1 MSEVLANIEWQE
13 ALSTIWTVILLP
25 ILSYIGKEIKEW
37 AKSKKI
43 DKYTDILIK
52 NAKIAVKDVYQ
63 TIVSNIDKSDPN
75 VWTDEKKAEIKE
87 IAKSKTIQ
95 GLSNIAYECLKQAN
109 MDFEEYLDS
118 LIESSLFDIKNK

>member
-87 IAKSKTIQ
+87 IAKTKTIQ
-95 GLSNIAYECLKQAN
+95 GLSSSAYECLRQAN
-109 MDFEEYLDS
+109 ADFEEYLDS
-118 LIESSLFDIKNK
+118 LIESSLFDIKNN